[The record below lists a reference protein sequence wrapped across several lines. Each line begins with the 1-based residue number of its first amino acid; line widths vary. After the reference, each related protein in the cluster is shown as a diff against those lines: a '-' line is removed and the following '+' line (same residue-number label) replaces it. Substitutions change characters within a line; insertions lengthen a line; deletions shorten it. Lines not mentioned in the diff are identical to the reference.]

1 MQLEKTDGQVRM
13 SEKKKCSLNCGKYF
27 MGVQWLRERENSC
40 ALSRKIKYQAL
51 DYLEQ
56 LLHHHGNALVTK
68 KTADCFEVW
77 RTHKVPVG
85 TVDVGV
91 SNVQR
96 LKNRARCLLID
107 IRCSLVQCMKHIQVF
122 GSISHELIMLL
133 TDLGTIQVVRLD
145 IGRLVPLRLLGEW
158 NGCPHKPVP

>member
-1 MQLEKTDGQVRM
+1 
-13 SEKKKCSLNCGKYF
+13 
-27 MGVQWLRERENSC
+27 MGVQWLRERK
-40 ALSRKIKYQAL
+40 LMYTKQKDKKYQAL

-56 LLHHHGNALVTK
+56 LLHHHSDALVTK

-107 IRCSLVQCMKHIQVF
+107 INVL
-122 GSISHELIMLL
+122 
-133 TDLGTIQVVRLD
+133 
-145 IGRLVPLRLLGEW
+145 
-158 NGCPHKPVP
+158 